1 VEAIMSPSVLKPPDR
16 AFAIYLV
23 AFFAAWTA
31 YVFWLYP
38 YVRAMGEGTLAS
50 AASGIAIRLV
60 VWIAPV
66 FLMLLHDDRVAPLRA
81 LKLVEGWKRGV
92 LVGTLLSALL
102 LVASL
107 LRFGWP
113 QDVGSRITWGSML
126 GPSFSV
132 GFFEEIPFR
141 GYILQKL
148 STRMNFWLGNV
159 LTSLI
164 FVGFHLPGWI
174 SLHLFAIPLVAI
186 VFAISFI
193 LGAVFHYSRSL
204 WSCIILHDANDFI
217 SFVLFHG
224 R

>member
-1 VEAIMSPSVLKPPDR
+1 MLPTLLKPANR
-16 AFAIYLV
+16 AFVLYLV
-23 AFFAAWTA
+23 AFLAAWTA
-31 YVFWLYP
+31 YVLWLYP
-38 YVRAMGEGTLAS
+38 YVQAMGEGTLAS
-50 AASGIAIRLV
+50 AAAGIAIRLLL
-60 VWIAPV
+60 WITPV
-66 FLMLLHDDRVAPLRA
+66 FVMLARDDRVAPLRA
-81 LKLVEGWKRGV
+81 LGLVEGWKRGV
-92 LVGTLLSALL
+92 LVGALLFALL

-113 QDVGSRITWGSML
+113 QDVKSHITWGSML

-148 STRMNFWLGNV
+148 STRMNFWLCNA

-164 FVGFHLPGWI
+164 FVGFHLPGWLT
-174 SLHLFAIPLVAI
+174 LHLFTIPLVAI
-186 VFAISFI
+186 VFTISFI
-193 LGAVFHYSRSL
+193 LGAVFRYSRSL
-204 WSCIILHDANDFI
+204 WSCIIAHDANDFI